1 MSCPQIETIR
11 LSNPHYF
18 LKKQIYLVSTCYD
31 NSSIYGYSGLN
42 NADSNLLQEDMSA
55 SSGAKGVC
63 TKCDHVNNEH
73 NTYTCEAAGC
83 RKKFKVCQTGSHT
96 GTISGTYVL
105 CKACPDHPYSCSMVD
120 IHNIK
125 RL

>member
-1 MSCPQIETIR
+1 
-11 LSNPHYF
+11 
-18 LKKQIYLVSTCYD
+18 VSTYYD
-31 NSSIYGYSGLN
+31 NSSINGFPELN
-42 NADSNLLQEDMSA
+42 NADANLLQEDMSA

-96 GTISGTYVL
+96 GTTSGTYVL

-120 IHNIK
+120 IHHIK